1 MFTVNGKELDYDIFD
16 VDKADVYEQAMN
28 AVVEKMAVID
38 KEKDDM
44 SFAKAIRAQCEAVAE
59 CFDTLFGEGA
69 AAMLFDGTVNLK
81 TAIKSFE
88 ELVVGINDKKAEISA
103 IAKASAAK
111 TTGNRAVRR
120 ARK

>member
-16 VDKADVYEQAMN
+16 ADKADVYEQAMN

-38 KEKDDM
+38 KEKDSM

-59 CFDTLFGEGA
+59 CFDTLFGEGTA
-69 AAMLFDGTVNLK
+69 TMIFDGTVNLK

-88 ELVVGINDKKAEISA
+88 ELVVGVNDKKAEISA

-111 TTGNRAVRR
+111 SRSGRR

>member
-16 VDKADVYEQAMN
+16 ADKADVYEQAMN
-28 AVVEKMAVID
+28 TVVEKMAAID

-69 AAMLFDGTVNLK
+69 ATMIFDGTVNLK

-88 ELVVGINDKKAEISA
+88 ELVVGVNDKKAEISA
-103 IAKASAAK
+103 IAKASVAK
-111 TTGNRAVRR
+111 TRGGRR
-120 ARK
+120 AKK